1 MKHFHEE
8 FALVF
13 RRLVRGS
20 ERAVQNGKAKLGA
33 RCSTG
38 RGQWCVMFPEAR
50 AFPRKRARV
59 SGKTRRTRDVGEYK
73 KGDDERARDTE
84 EKPRRVWKTSA
95 KCRHQKKRTL
105 GEENPRQSSQ
115 SSLPLRARRCV
126 KKPLLETPLCL
137 RFAAR
142 RRSTCGRCAKA
153 TFSCGSWRRW
163 ACSFSASS
171 TVSLTASD
179 FLNFEIYVVETTHS
193 RSHPTTRDVN
203 KARSAPSREL
213 CSKSESAFDVAE
225 GSRERARSV
234 EKRASLEHSRV
245 RIVREWAQFKSLKDV
260 LWRWRER
267 ERERELTRARAV
279 SRQRSLSLS

>member
-1 MKHFHEE
+1 MFLESCGTKCPSALWELSIAQIGLEAYTPRATDAHERNTNQAQTAQVRPRLHRHLLRRQPRRHVPDGVSKKSRHTRLMKHFHEE

-179 FLNFEIYVVETTHS
+179 FLNFEIYVVETTS
-193 RSHPTTRDVN
+193 RGVTR
-203 KARSAPSREL
+203 R
-213 CSKSESAFDVAE
+213 
-225 GSRERARSV
+225 
-234 EKRASLEHSRV
+234 RV
-245 RIVREWAQFKSLKDV
+245 
-260 LWRWRER
+260 
-267 ERERELTRARAV
+267 T
-279 SRQRSLSLS
+279 